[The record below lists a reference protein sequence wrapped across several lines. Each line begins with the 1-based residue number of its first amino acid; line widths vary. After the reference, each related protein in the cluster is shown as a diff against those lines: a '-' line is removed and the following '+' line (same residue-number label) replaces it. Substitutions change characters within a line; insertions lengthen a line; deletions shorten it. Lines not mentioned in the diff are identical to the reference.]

1 MEKYLFMRGVLTR
14 LSQDRF
20 LCRSIAIGL
29 KAGAAM
35 IVLFSLTTFFA
46 AGRLIFDLSAN
57 GIPGGVLFEFFYV
70 LAVYASAHTLL
81 LRSRD
86 VEAVRP
92 GEYIA
97 LRLAPVLVRG
107 LAEAYAA
114 FVALVAIGGGLFVW
128 FTNLGVEKVLNP
140 ITRSFFPTM
149 RENPSFMGGIEF
161 MVSGV
166 VAAFV
171 VLLIAYVVAE
181 ALQLLTRSIRPA
193 EVVRNGAEDRLRARF
208 GS

>member
-1 MEKYLFMRGVLTR
+1 
-14 LSQDRF
+14 
-20 LCRSIAIGL
+20 
-29 KAGAAM
+29 M

-107 LAEAYAA
+107 WRKRMRRSSPWSRSAA
-114 FVALVAIGGGLFVW
+114 ACSSGL
-128 FTNLGVEKVLNP
+128 
-140 ITRSFFPTM
+140 PTWAW
-149 RENPSFMGGIEF
+149 R
-161 MVSGV
+161 
-166 VAAFV
+166 
-171 VLLIAYVVAE
+171 
-181 ALQLLTRSIRPA
+181 RC
-193 EVVRNGAEDRLRARF
+193 
-208 GS
+208 